1 MNRLVAAVAIILV
14 IVSAVRYGSDLRDR
28 KPAERFLVSFDVA
41 ARRPAEAATLGLV
54 PAADLGANVIADIA
68 LSDAVGTVRLA
79 DASPDLRARWLRA
92 IEHVDDELVAAR
104 NLALDAL
111 AERPGWPAHWSM
123 LGELVYASQRREP
136 HTPKPAEA
144 RLWQEPL
151 RVALTYFPGDDGAAT
166 FASTAYLE
174 TWPELSADIRA
185 RAAAGFRRA
194 LLDPEFSTRTFPVLI
209 EATGAEDAISLLPS

>member
-68 LSDAVGTVRLA
+68 LSDAVGTVSLA

-92 IEHVDDELVAAR
+92 VEHVDDELLAAR
-104 NLALDAL
+104 NLTLDAL
-111 AERPGWPAHWSM
+111 AERPGWPAHWTM
-123 LGELVYASQRREP
+123 LGELVYALERRAP
-136 HTPKPAEA
+136 RSPNLAEA
-144 RLWQEPL
+144 KLWQEPL
-151 RVALTYFPGDDGAAT
+151 RIG
-166 FASTAYLE
+166 
-174 TWPELSADIRA
+174 LSY
-185 RAAAGFRRA
+185 
-194 LLDPEFSTRTFPVLI
+194 
-209 EATGAEDAISLLPS
+209 

>member
-92 IEHVDDELVAAR
+92 VEHVDDELVAAR

-123 LGELVYASQRREP
+123 LGELVYASQRRGPPPPRPGPGRPREEP
-136 HTPKPAEA
+136 PP
-144 RLWQEPL
+144 
-151 RVALTYFPGDDGAAT
+151 DGPCGLPPRGGGPPPWAA
-166 FASTAYLE
+166 
-174 TWPELSADIRA
+174 PH
-185 RAAAGFRRA
+185 FR
-194 LLDPEFSTRTFPVLI
+194 
-209 EATGAEDAISLLPS
+209 G